1 MYFVWS
7 CRQTFQERMKV
18 KELLTIQL
26 DDRCNIFHTIVLVFI
41 ISHIQLYYISKDTEG
56 KDILKM
62 NFEI

>member
-1 MYFVWS
+1 
-7 CRQTFQERMKV
+7 MKV
-18 KELLTIQL
+18 KELVTIQF